1 MKPTTWL
8 EVVINGPWSRTRQP
22 KMSVLADEIVEAPQE
37 TLAEIERF
45 LKSRPM
51 GSAA

>member
-1 MKPTTWL
+1 VP
-8 EVVINGPWSRTRQP
+8 E
-22 KMSVLADEIVEAPQE
+22 EAPQE

-45 LKSRPM
+45 LQAHPM